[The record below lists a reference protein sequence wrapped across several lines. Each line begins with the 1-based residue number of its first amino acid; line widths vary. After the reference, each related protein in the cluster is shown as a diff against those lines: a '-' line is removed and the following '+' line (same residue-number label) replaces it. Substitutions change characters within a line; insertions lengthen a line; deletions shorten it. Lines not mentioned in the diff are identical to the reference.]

1 MIILPLKTIIRREK
15 MKWRRQ
21 IHNHRSKMIL
31 RRKKRLMAQN
41 QMTRRRKN
49 NLNLKYKKK
58 FLRRIK
64 IIISTTVCNHMKIQ
78 LSKGHH

>member
-1 MIILPLKTIIRREK
+1 MIILLLKTIIRREK
-15 MKWRRQ
+15 MKWRPQ
-21 IHNHRSKMIL
+21 IHNHRSLMIL

-58 FLRRIK
+58 FLRRNK
-64 IIISTTVCNHMKIQ
+64 IIISTTVCNYMKIQ
-78 LSKGHH
+78 LSKSHH